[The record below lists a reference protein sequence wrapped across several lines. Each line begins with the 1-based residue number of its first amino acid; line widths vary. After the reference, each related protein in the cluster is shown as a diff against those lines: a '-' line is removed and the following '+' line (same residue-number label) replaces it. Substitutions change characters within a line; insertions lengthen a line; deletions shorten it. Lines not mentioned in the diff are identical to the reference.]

1 MVRPAFAGR
10 GGGYQPK
17 RMTKQGTR
25 PTERAERAVGRRLL
39 QRRGVTGVLAQHSL
53 SLTMFGLFALFLW
66 AQSVAGHRAFNEEQR
81 AHDEPAIGYVAYLG
95 EGHFVEAVFE
105 NWESE
110 FLQMSGFVLFTV
122 FLRQRGSPESKK
134 LVGRE
139 AVDKDP
145 SRAKHGKHVP
155 WPVRRGGL
163 VLRLYENSLSIVL
176 FLLFV
181 GSLTMHAV
189 GGVDEYNV
197 EQREHGGRGAVSA
210 LEYMTTSQFWFESFQ
225 NWQSEF
231 LAVGALAVLAI
242 YLRQRGSP
250 ESKPVAAPHD
260 ETGSE

>member
-1 MVRPAFAGR
+1 
-10 GGGYQPK
+10 
-17 RMTKQGTR
+17 
-25 PTERAERAVGRRLL
+25 
-39 QRRGVTGVLAQHSL
+39 
-53 SLTMFGLFALFLW
+53 
-66 AQSVAGHRAFNEEQR
+66 
-81 AHDEPAIGYVAYLG
+81 VAYLT
-95 EGHFVEAVFE
+95 EGHFIEAVFE

-110 FLQMSGFVLFTV
+110 FLQMSAFVVFTV

-134 LVGRE
+134 PTGKE
-139 AVDKDP
+139 EVDKDP
-145 SRAKHGKHVP
+145 DRARHGKNVP

-176 FLLFV
+176 FLLFLM
-181 GSLTMHAV
+181 SLALHAL
-189 GGVDEYNV
+189 GGVDEFNA
-197 EQREHGGRGAVSA
+197 EQRAHGNQPVST
-210 LEYMTTSQFWFESFQ
+210 LDYMATSRFWYESFQ

>member
-1 MVRPAFAGR
+1 
-10 GGGYQPK
+10 
-17 RMTKQGTR
+17 MTKQGTR
-25 PTERAERAVGRRLL
+25 PTERAEQAIGRRLL
-39 QRRGVTGVLAQHSL
+39 RRRGVTGVLAQHSL
-53 SLTMFGLFALFLW
+53 SLTMFALFLLLLW

-81 AHDEPAIGYVAYLG
+81 EHGEPVIDYVAYLS

-110 FLQMSGFVLFTV
+110 FLQMSAFVIFTV

-134 LVGRE
+134 LAGKE
-139 AVDKDP
+139 SVDKDP
-145 SRAKHGKHVP
+145 NRAKHGKHVP

-163 VLRLYENSLSIVL
+163 VLRLYENSLSIAL
-176 FLLFV
+176 FLLFL

-189 GGVDEYNV
+189 GGADEYNA
-197 EQREHGGRGAVSA
+197 EQREHGGRTVST
-210 LEYMTTSQFWFESFQ
+210 LGYMTTSRFWYESFQ

-260 ETGSE
+260 ETGSQ

>member
-1 MVRPAFAGR
+1 MAR
-10 GGGYQPK
+10 
-17 RMTKQGTR
+17 QGSR
-25 PTERAERAVGRRLL
+25 PTERAEQAVGRRLL
-39 QRRGVTGVLAQHSL
+39 QRRGVPSMLAQHSL
-53 SLTMFGLFALFLW
+53 SLTMFALFLLLLW
-66 AQSVAGHRAFNEEQR
+66 GQSVAGHRTFNEDQR
-81 AHDEPAIGYVAYLG
+81 AHGERPIGYAAYLT
-95 EGHFVEAVFE
+95 EGHFIEAVFE

-110 FLQMSGFVLFTV
+110 FLQMSAFVVFTV

-145 SRAKHGKHVP
+145 DRARHGKNVP

-163 VLRLYENSLSIVL
+163 VLRLYENSLSLVL
-176 FLLFV
+176 FLLFLI
-181 GSLTMHAV
+181 SLALHAL
-189 GGVDEYNV
+189 GGVDEFNA
-197 EQREHGGRGAVSA
+197 EQRAHGNPPVST
-210 LEYMTTSQFWFESFQ
+210 LRYMTTSRFWYESFQ

-260 ETGSE
+260 ETGTE